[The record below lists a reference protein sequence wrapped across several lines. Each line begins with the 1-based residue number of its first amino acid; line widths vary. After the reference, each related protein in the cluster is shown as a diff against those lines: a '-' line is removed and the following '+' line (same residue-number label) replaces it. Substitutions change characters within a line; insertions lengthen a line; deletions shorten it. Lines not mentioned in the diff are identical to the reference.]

1 MLFLKEVLTW
11 VYLGGKVAQTFA
23 PLTRISHDRIR
34 HIWHP
39 RKSIDQ
45 EKVRF
50 SQSFQLITVAAAA
63 PRSLRQGQ
71 VFKAC
76 WNLKVHPTPFMTL
89 SFLSKVTESTFSM
102 LDTKYS
108 SWSLNTSSRK
118 LASRHWEIKAW
129 MYTSKFSWN
138 CAVSAYERF
147 RISLKKQNSKI
158 LYKVFRRIFSDF
170 LRIRSFLLVRRCTLN
185 DFDYS
190 RIAFTGDK
198 FDSYRKVS
206 LPIRSNVTGK

>member
-45 EKVRF
+45 EFGF
-50 SQSFQLITVAAAA
+50 SQSFQPITVAAAA

-108 SWSLNTSSRK
+108 SWSLKTSSRK
-118 LASRHWEIKAW
+118 FASRHWEIKAW

-147 RISLKKQNSKI
+147 RISLKNKI
-158 LYKVFRRIFSDF
+158 QRYCTKL
-170 LRIRSFLLVRRCTLN
+170 LEESFQISYGLDLFCWSEDALWMTLTTVALPSLETNLTATERYRCL
-185 DFDYS
+185 FE
-190 RIAFTGDK
+190 AM
-198 FDSYRKVS
+198 
-206 LPIRSNVTGK
+206 

>member
-45 EKVRF
+45 EKGGF
-50 SQSFQLITVAAAA
+50 SQSFQAITVAAAA

-108 SWSLNTSSRK
+108 SWSLKTSSRK

-147 RISLKKQNSKI
+147 RISLKNKI
-158 LYKVFRRIFSDF
+158 QRYVQEKFWEE
-170 LRIRSFLLVRRCTLN
+170 SFQISYGLDLFCWSEDALWMTLTTVALPSLETNLTATDRYRCR
-185 DFDYS
+185 FE
-190 RIAFTGDK
+190 AM
-198 FDSYRKVS
+198 
-206 LPIRSNVTGK
+206 